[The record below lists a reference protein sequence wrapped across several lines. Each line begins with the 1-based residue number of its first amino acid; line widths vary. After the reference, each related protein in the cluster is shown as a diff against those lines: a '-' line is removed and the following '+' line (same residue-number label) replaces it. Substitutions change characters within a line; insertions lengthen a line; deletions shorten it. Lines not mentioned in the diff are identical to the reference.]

1 MNTQTKYDGFFA
13 ELKNTSPYL
22 KVAAEGAAGS
32 GKTYTLALITAGL
45 YKRIGSTKP
54 VVLYDTERAAKFLR
68 PFFAERGIPVLL
80 KESRT
85 LSDLAQ
91 TIAYCDAGNADILV
105 IDSITHVWEG
115 FLQAYCE
122 KKGRTRLEFQD
133 WGIIKPAW
141 RQQFSDRLVMAKCHI
156 MFTGREGFVY
166 ESEINPDTQ
175 KREIF
180 KTGVKMK
187 VEGDTAYEPD
197 VLLRME
203 RFEKLL
209 DNEHRDVWREG
220 TIIKDRSALIDGKTF
235 RNPTYENFE
244 PVVSFLLS
252 DVAAPTEIKTTG
264 DGPLI
269 GDEEARNDNRRDCQ
283 IELERIAAL
292 LDSVAAGTGKA
303 EKSLRL
309 ALTKYGFYGETSE
322 SAIAR
327 MSIEQLNEAH
337 DKLQPM
343 VAAVTATLKGESI
356 VWPKESDR
364 DKQRM
369 FFLETTN
376 LGDATVDNLNLY
388 VENMREVLKGTRKLG
403 QDKPE

>member
-1 MNTQTKYDGFFA
+1 MNTQNKYDGFFA

-45 YKRIGSTKP
+45 YARIKSTKP
-54 VVLYDTERAAKFLR
+54 IVIFDTERAAKFLR
-68 PFFAERGIPVLL
+68 PFFASRNIPVLL

-85 LSDLAQ
+85 LSDVAS
-91 TIAYCDAGNADILV
+91 TIAYCDAGNADILI

-115 FLQAYCE
+115 FLTAFQE
-122 KKGRTRLEFQD
+122 QKKRTRLEFQD

-141 RQQFSDRLVMAKCHI
+141 RREFSDRLVMAKCHI

-180 KTGVKMK
+180 KVGVKMK

-203 RFEKLL
+203 RFEEVL
-209 DNEHRDVWREG
+209 DKEHKKVWREA
-220 TIIKDRSALIDGKTF
+220 TVIKDRSALIDGKTF
-235 RNPTYENFE
+235 VNPGYEDFE
-244 PVVSFLLS
+244 PVVAFLLA

-264 DGPLI
+264 DAPLI
-269 GDEEARNDNRRDCQ
+269 GDEEERSENRKDCQ
-283 IELERIAAL
+283 IQLERINAL

-309 ALTKYGFYGETSE
+309 ALTKYAFYGETSE

-327 MSIEQLNEAH
+327 MEIGQLDEAH
-337 DKLQPM
+337 VKLLPM
-343 VAAVTATLKGESI
+343 VAAVAAVLKGESI
-356 VWPKESDR
+356 VWPKEADR

-376 LGDATVDNLNLY
+376 LGDATVENLSLY
-388 VENMREVLKGTRKLG
+388 TENMREVLKSTRKLG
-403 QDKPE
+403 QEKTA